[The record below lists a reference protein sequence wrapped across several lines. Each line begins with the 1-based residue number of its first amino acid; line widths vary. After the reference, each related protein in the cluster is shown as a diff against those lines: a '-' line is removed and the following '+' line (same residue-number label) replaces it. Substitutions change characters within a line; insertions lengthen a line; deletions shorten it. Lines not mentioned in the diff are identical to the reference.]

1 MRIRNAAIATAAT
14 ALVAGTIGV
23 PVVHAALTDHNRP
36 TASPSLQRP
45 TSATLRDDF
54 NGDGYA
60 DLVTATPKA
69 PVGGEANAGQ
79 VVVVY
84 GSANGVSPSRSTTI
98 TQGAGHVPGTAEAGD
113 AFGTKVTS
121 GDLDGDGYDDLVVTA
136 EGEKADDG
144 SGRTGSVTVVWGGPR
159 GLTGGGTAVP
169 TQGSPNERPF
179 GLDAAVADLD
189 GDEGQN
195 LVVLGGDGMWT
206 YADGFTRTRPSAAS
220 LVTDGFTEDP
230 AGLATGDFT
239 GSGSSGIVV
248 YGVQDADE
256 SSGAWA
262 AVYTGGP
269 GGLAYQRQLTD
280 GVSAVPQTAG
290 VGDLDKDGFDDLVTG
305 SGSTCCED
313 SVDDPSASAGLIT
326 VYYGH
331 ENGLGTGRRREL
343 FHQDTPGVPGLNEW
357 VDHFGTSVSVGDATG
372 DGYADV
378 AVGVPGEAVGGR
390 TATGSVVLL
399 KGSANGLTGTGAQA
413 LHQDTAG
420 VPGVGEKQ
428 DHFGS
433 TVLLTDVDGDGRTDL
448 TAAANGEDVTAGAT
462 ADGAAWVLRG
472 SASGATTTGATS
484 FSAPKFGFTYRDKE
498 FASVLNH

>member
-1 MRIRNAAIATAAT
+1 MRNVAIATAVT
-14 ALVAGTIGV
+14 AVAIGTIGV
-23 PVVHAALTDHNRP
+23 PVVHAALTDDKRP
-36 TASPSLQRP
+36 VASPSPQRP

-69 PVGGEANAGQ
+69 PVGGKANAGQ

-98 TQGAGHVPGTAEAGD
+98 TQGAGNVPGTAEADD
-113 AFGTKVTS
+113 AFGAQVTS
-121 GDLDGDGYDDLVVTA
+121 GDLDGDGYDDLVVAAT
-136 EGEKADDG
+136 GEKADDG
-144 SGRTGSVTVVWGGPR
+144 SDRTGSVTVVWGGAR

-169 TQGSPNERPF
+169 TQESPGGHPF
-179 GLDAAVADLD
+179 GTDVAMADLD
-189 GDEGQN
+189 GDEGEN

-206 YADGFTRTRPSAAS
+206 YADGFTRTHPSAAS
-220 LVTDGFTEDP
+220 LVTDGFAEEP

-239 GSGSSGIVV
+239 GSGSNGIVV

-256 SSGAWA
+256 TNGAWA

-269 GGLAYQRQLTD
+269 GGIAYQRELTD

-290 VGDLDKDGFDDLVTG
+290 VGDLDKDGFADLVTG
-305 SGSTCCED
+305 SGTTCCED

-326 VYYGH
+326 VYYGN
-331 ENGLGTGRRREL
+331 EDGLGTGRRRAL
-343 FHQDTPGVPGLNEW
+343 FHQDTPGVPGVNEW

-378 AVGVPGEAVGGR
+378 AVGVPGEAVGGQA
-390 TATGSVVLL
+390 ATGSVVLL
-399 KGSANGLTGTGAQA
+399 KGSAKGLTGTGAQA

-433 TVLLTDVDGDGRTDL
+433 AVRLADVNGDGRTDL
-448 TAAANGEDVTAGAT
+448 AASAKGEDFTAGAT

-472 SASGATTTGATS
+472 SASGLTTEAATS
-484 FSAPKFGFTYRDKE
+484 FSAPKFAFTYRDKE